1 MLAGMDKAA
10 GVLEWGILGPGRIA
24 RAFASALA
32 TSTTGRLVAV
42 GGRRQEAA
50 DAFAREFKAD
60 RAHGSY
66 EAMLADPGVQ
76 AVYVAVP
83 HPWHAEWAIKAAEAG
98 KHILCE
104 KPLGL
109 NHAEAMAIVESAKDN
124 DVFLMEA
131 FMYRCHPYVARLVE
145 LLRSGAIGEVRHI
158 QAVFSFQ
165 TGFDPKGRLFA
176 NELGGGGILD
186 VGCYC
191 TSMARLVAG
200 AATGKDFAEP
210 IELKACGHL
219 GATGVDEWTTAV
231 AKFPGEITASLS
243 TGVSLGLDSSV
254 RIYGSAGNIHIPSP
268 WIPPR
273 EGGKTVIIV
282 QRAGASAPEEVVVD
296 SPRWLYAVEADTVAA
311 NIALRQAPAPA
322 MSWNDSLGNMR
333 TLDLW
338 RESIGLVYESEKPT
352 AYLHT
357 VTRRPLT
364 RKPKAPMTYG
374 AIPGMDKPVSRLVM
388 GVDNQFRM
396 PHAAVMFDDY
406 FEHGG
411 TTFDTAHIYG
421 GGACERVL
429 GQWVRNRGVRDQV
442 VVIGKGAH
450 TPFCTPEFLTAQLA
464 ESLERLQMD
473 RVDLYLMHRDNL
485 AVPVGE
491 FIDVLNRH
499 QREGR
504 LGAFGVSNW
513 TLPRVDEANAWATAH
528 RQKGFVAVSNNLSL
542 ARMTQPVWNGSLTV
556 SDPAS
561 RAWFARTRVPLLAWS
576 SQARGFF
583 TDRAD
588 PSREPE
594 PDLQRSWYSAANY
607 ARRARAY
614 ELAAKRGVEPVH
626 VALAYVLCQPFP
638 TFALIGPRTIAEFR
652 SSLAGLALT
661 LSPEE
666 IAWLDGT
673 EA

>member
-1 MLAGMDKAA
+1 MLAGMDKAS
-10 GVLEWGILGPGRIA
+10 GILPWGILGPGRIA

-50 DAFAREFKAD
+50 DAFAREFKAE

-66 EAMLADPGVQ
+66 EALLADPGVQ

-145 LLRSGAIGEVRHI
+145 LLKSGVIGEVRHV
-158 QAVFSFQ
+158 QAAFSFQ
-165 TGFDPKGRLFA
+165 AGFDPKSRIFA

-219 GATGVDEWTTAV
+219 GRTGVDEWTTAV

-254 RIYGSAGNIHIPSP
+254 RISGSAGTITIPSP

-273 EGGKTVIIV
+273 EGGKTSLIV
-282 QRAGASAPEEVVVD
+282 HRSGQKDPEEVVVD

-311 NIALRQAPAPA
+311 NIARRQAPAPA

-333 TLDLW
+333 ALDLW

-352 AYLHT
+352 ACLRT
-357 VTRRPLT
+357 VSGRPLA
-364 RKPKAPMTYG
+364 PQPGAPMTYG

-396 PHAAVMFDDY
+396 PHASVLFDDY

-411 TTFDTAHIYG
+411 TTFDTAYVYG
-421 GGACERVL
+421 GGVCERLL
-429 GQWVRNRGVRDQV
+429 GQWVKNRGVRGKV

-473 RVDLYLMHRDNL
+473 RVDLYLMHRDNF

-499 QREGR
+499 QREGK

-513 TLPRVDEANAWATAH
+513 TLPRVDEANAWAAAH
-528 RQKGFVAVSNNLSL
+528 GQKGFVAVSNNLSL
-542 ARMTQPVWNGSLTV
+542 ARMTQPVWNGSMTV
-556 SDPAS
+556 SDPGS
-561 RAWFARTRVPLLAWS
+561 RAWFARSRVPLLAWS

-583 TDRAD
+583 TERAD
-588 PSREPE
+588 PAREPE

-607 ARRARAY
+607 ARRARAF
-614 ELAAKRGVEPVH
+614 ELAAKRGVAAVH
-626 VALAYVLCQPFP
+626 VALAWVLCQPFP
-638 TFALIGPRTIAEFR
+638 TFALIGPRAISEFR
-652 SSLAGLALT
+652 SSLAGLTLT

-673 EA
+673 EE